1 MSISKWKKW
10 KGKVYDLQN
19 NIIYE
24 LKDGNG
30 YKNEYD
36 NIYVHLMYEGEYTNG
51 ELNWKGNE
59 YVSINS
65 KLIFKGEYKNGKR
78 KEEGIIFTYKGQ
90 YKGQFYFWIIK

>member
-51 ELNWKGNE
+51 ELN
-59 YVSINS
+59 
-65 KLIFKGEYKNGKR
+65 
-78 KEEGIIFTYKGQ
+78 
-90 YKGQFYFWIIK
+90 